1 MKLSFFAFSLLAISS
16 TSFAYNAQIEAG
28 FTNFE
33 HDNNFIDSN
42 GQADVTGTY
51 YFSPVLIKGPFNEA
65 TFLGHNSNVYADYS
79 YNYVESQD
87 ISIQAGTAS
96 RDVTS
101 HHFNAGLEYYL
112 EKFYLNAELG
122 FGQLEVEDR
131 LAMPIGTLSNTAQ
144 EDIYTYRAV
153 AGYMPMSNLL
163 LATGTAGYQSDHEDN
178 DDNRLLLKAKYVALL
193 NTGQYINIEANALLG
208 HTDNLVIATDYYFNS
223 TFSAGLIYEIINNGQ
238 DNADLFTVRTKYF
251 FQPNIAVGASAGF
264 GDMTL
269 LNINGTLHF

>member
-42 GQADVTGTY
+42 GQADVT
-51 YFSPVLIKGPFNEA
+51 
-65 TFLGHNSNVYADYS
+65 
-79 YNYVESQD
+79 
-87 ISIQAGTAS
+87 
-96 RDVTS
+96 S

-122 FGQLEVEDR
+122 FSQLEVEDR

-144 EDIYTYRAV
+144 EDVSTYRAV

-163 LATGTAGYQSDHEDN
+163 LATGTSGYQSDHEDN
-178 DDNRLLLKAKYVALL
+178 DDNRLLLKAKYVAPLS
-193 NTGQYINIEANALLG
+193 TDQYINIEANALLG
-208 HTDNLVIATDYYFNS
+208 HTDNLAIATDYYFNS
-223 TFSAGLIYEIINNGQ
+223 AFI
-238 DNADLFTVRTKYF
+238 
-251 FQPNIAVGASAGF
+251 
-264 GDMTL
+264 
-269 LNINGTLHF
+269 